1 MVEFCS
7 GAHGEGGGEGGAS
20 VLLKRISLA
29 MSAGDLKTRVGS
41 GDRLTLQ
48 DLRLLGGS

>member
-1 MVEFCS
+1 MVKFCS
-7 GAHGEGGGEGGAS
+7 APDGEGGGEGAAS

-41 GDRLTLQ
+41 GDRPTLQ